1 MATNAFTPLRVGEVA
16 KRTGLSVRALHHYDE
31 IGLLVPSQR
40 SDSRYRLYDESD
52 LLRLMQIKALRQLG
66 FSLQEIRDLLAASDY
81 PPLRTIEERIA
92 AIDQQI
98 ESQRRMRVHLER
110 IAAALRG
117 GRSPSAAELIEAIE
131 AMTMFDKY
139 FSEEQQKELR
149 ERGATVGEARIR
161 EVENEWPKLIAAVRD
176 AMASGKTPDHPEVQQ
191 LAARWMALVQEFS
204 EGNRG
209 IEKSVATMYRNEPG
223 VQQRMGLDAE
233 IFEYMGKAMKAARS

>member
-1 MATNAFTPLRVGEVA
+1 MATNAFAPLRVGEVA
-16 KRTGLSVRALHHYDE
+16 KRTSVSVRALHHYDE
-31 IGLLVPSQR
+31 IGLLTPARR

-66 FSLQEIRDLLAASDY
+66 FSLQEIRSLLTTSDH

-92 AIDQQI
+92 AIDRQI
-98 ESQRRMRVHLER
+98 ESQRRIRIHLEQV
-110 IAAALRG
+110 AAALRG

-139 FSEEQQKELR
+139 FTEEQQKELQTRR
-149 ERGATVGEARIR
+149 ETVGEGRIH
-161 EVENEWPKLIAAVRD
+161 EVGNEWPKLIADVRE
-176 AMASGKTPDHPEVQQ
+176 AMARGKAPADPEVQA
-191 LAARWMALVQEFS
+191 LAARWMSLVQEFS
-204 EGNRG
+204 GGSRG

-233 IFEYMGKAMKAARS
+233 IFEYIREAMAAS